1 MDGNK
6 YNDKVHLGITAVI
19 VATAGVLCFPQILN
33 LEENSLGF
41 TNSIFAVF
49 IWLICIYM
57 LNYVLNDIDI
67 RDIRGWRIAGA
78 LAFLFSLAMLLGVRL
93 DTAGSVNFK
102 EWQFW
107 ISIPILT
114 CFFAIPIRR
123 LWKAIED
130 IEEKISSHAYTVKT
144 SRFIEVIKKHE
155 NLTIYFIMIICWFFV
170 LLAVYPGF
178 FVYDAQTEYLQVALR
193 DFSTHHP
200 LVHVLMLGGIIC
212 AVHKVTGSYNLGI
225 ACYMIVQMFIVA
237 GVFTYMINFLRK
249 RKVSGGLKI
258 TAVIYYA
265 LFPVI
270 VMYALCS
277 TKDTIFTA
285 ALLLVIISMLKM
297 GLEDEKFFSS
307 KIKMSVFICSV
318 LVMLLFRR
326 NAVYAFI
333 VMTPLLLIFFRKYF
347 KKMTL
352 LITVVF
358 ISFFLIDGTLT
369 LVLHADNSENQ
380 EILTVPIQQL
390 ARAYKYNRDAFEEE
404 DIVTLYEILPEEA
417 LKLYNPKLSDAVKYN
432 FQNAAYE
439 ENKLKYSR
447 LWIKIGLKKPLT
459 YINAWLVN
467 TYGLWYPDTVV
478 DVYRGNNK
486 FTFVYEDSSYFEYE
500 TEQPGF
506 RESKIPWLDELYRK
520 MSLEIAKEKIPLVS
534 MLFSPGFMFWCYV
547 FAFSY
552 AVYRKKYYVLPPY
565 LMIFLVWLTMLLGPT
580 YLVRYALILWFA
592 LPLFIAL
599 TWEGKKFENKI

>member
-57 LNYVLNDIDI
+57 LNYALNDIDI
-67 RDIRGWRIAGA
+67 RDIRGWRIAGV

-93 DTAGSVNFK
+93 DTAGSVNIK

-107 ISIPILT
+107 ISIPVFT

-123 LWKAIED
+123 LWKAVED
-130 IEEKISSHAYTVKT
+130 REEKISSHVNTVKT
-144 SRFIEVIKKHE
+144 FRFLEVIKKHE

-225 ACYMIVQMFIVA
+225 ACYMIVQMFMVGGA
-237 GVFTYMINFLRK
+237 FTYMINFLRK
-249 RKVSGGLKI
+249 RKVSGGLRI

-297 GLEDEKFFSS
+297 GLEDEKFFFS

-347 KKMTL
+347 KKMAL
-352 LITVVF
+352 LITAVF
-358 ISFFLIDGTLT
+358 VSFFLIDGTLT

-390 ARAYKYNRDAFEEE
+390 TRAYKYNRDAFEEE
-404 DIVTLYEILPEEA
+404 DIATLYEILPEEA

-439 ENKLKYSR
+439 ENKLKYAK

-500 TEQPGF
+500 TEPPGT